1 MSTENRSSSMPYQLF
16 IAWRYLRARRS
27 QKVLS
32 IISAISALG
41 ITVGVWALVSVLAFQ
56 SGMEHELRTKI
67 LGGTSHLNLLRK
79 ADLPIENPSALIEKI
94 AQVRHVKSAAAT
106 SYHTV
111 LLSGPQ
117 HPAMGILKSVDLT
130 GSVQGIELYQ
140 TLIPGGNIGHLRRTQ
155 YPDGSEFPGV
165 ILGKQLAEDLNVRV
179 GEVLQIV
186 TPGDKGDLTP
196 VGILP
201 RSFTLKVVG
210 LFESGLYEY
219 DSAWG
224 YIALETAQE
233 LTGEA
238 QSARVIQIML
248 DDIYQV
254 KEVAAAVQ
262 IIAGPEFVTN
272 DWQELNQPAFA
283 ALNLQRLGFAVG
295 ISLIILVAAL
305 NIVTTLIMLVVEKKR
320 DIAILTA
327 MGATSGD
334 ILVIFMIQGVV
345 IGAVGTLVGGMC
357 GAVTAIVGDKYRLIQ
372 LDPRTYSISYVPFR
386 FSASDTVLV
395 LLIAMGISF
404 FATLYPAW
412 QASRLDPVE
421 GIRQG

>member
-1 MSTENRSSSMPYQLF
+1 
-16 IAWRYLRARRS
+16 
-27 QKVLS
+27 
-32 IISAISALG
+32 
-41 ITVGVWALVSVLAFQ
+41 
-56 SGMEHELRTKI
+56 
-67 LGGTSHLNLLRK
+67 
-79 ADLPIENPSALIEKI
+79 
-94 AQVRHVKSAAAT
+94 
-106 SYHTV
+106 
-111 LLSGPQ
+111 
-117 HPAMGILKSVDLT
+117 
-130 GSVQGIELYQ
+130 
-140 TLIPGGNIGHLRRTQ
+140 
-155 YPDGSEFPGV
+155 V

-254 KEVAAAVQ
+254 KEVAAAIQ